1 MTDSERTEAA
11 LKSVEWWDADLLV
24 RAARGW
30 YFDQRPKIVRFAASQ
45 WGAARRV
52 GAGAESYTQFY
63 EAWQEFLLGKKGLN
77 GERHGGAADR
87 DKKQRNWGQTPL
99 ADDLLAAISGA
110 SEAQESER
118 TRKFDARA
126 SELGSRAA
134 ERLRDW
140 RRLRQARQ
148 FLDFL
153 VMTIRADLD
162 PKEKA

>member
-1 MTDSERTEAA
+1 MTDNERIEAV

-24 RAARGW
+24 MAARGW
-30 YFDQRPKIVRFAASQ
+30 YSDWRGKMKHFTPSQ

-52 GAGAESYTQFY
+52 GAGLESYTQFC
-63 EAWQEFLLGKKGLN
+63 EAWQEFLFGKKGPD
-77 GERHGGAADR
+77 GEGHGGAADR
-87 DKKQRNWGQTPL
+87 DKKHRNWGQPRL
-99 ADDLLAAISGA
+99 AEDFLMAISGA

-118 TRKFDARA
+118 ARKFDARA
-126 SELGSRAA
+126 SLLGSRAA
-134 ERLRDW
+134 ERLQDW

-153 VMTIRADLD
+153 VMTTRADLD